1 MEQSMNTATAPA
13 RKKGK
18 ESSVLLLIIGVI
30 GIAGLVYILN
40 SSSNKS
46 GFSEDLQPKQEQ
58 VVVIN

>member
-1 MEQSMNTATAPA
+1 MKQSMNTTAVPA

-18 ESSVLLLIIGVI
+18 ESSILLLIIGII

-46 GFSEDLQPKQEQ
+46 GFSEDLQVKQEQ